1 MTRIAVIGLGRF
13 GMALAKHL
21 GQASNVSVL
30 AIDAKLQYV
39 NEVRDYVDV
48 AVQMDSTDYA
58 ALEAQDIGQ
67 CDVAVV
73 AIGENFE
80 AALLTT
86 VLLKKI
92 GVPRILCRAQTQTHA
107 EIFRQLGVTEV
118 IQPETE
124 TGIALARRLA
134 NPHLEDVIVV
144 APGHMLI
151 EMKAPQSFFG
161 KTLRELDLRK
171 RYSVNLVAIKRTKSK
186 SESDQEESFET
197 ISVPGPDYR
206 IGKDD
211 NLVLIGSADALRALP
226 RD

>member
-1 MTRIAVIGLGRF
+1 MSRIAVIGLGRF

-21 GQASNVSVL
+21 GRAGVPVL
-30 AIDAKLQYV
+30 AIDTNLQHV
-39 NEVRDYVDV
+39 NEVRDFVDA
-48 AVQMDSTDYA
+48 AVQMDSTDPA
-58 ALEAQDIGQ
+58 ALEAQDVSE

-86 VLLKKI
+86 VLLQKM
-92 GVPRILCRAQTQTHA
+92 GVKRILCRAQTQTHA

-144 APGHMLI
+144 GPGHMLI
-151 EMKAPQSFFG
+151 EMKAPHSFIG
-161 KTLRELDLRK
+161 KTLQELDLRR
-171 RYSVNLVAIKRTKSK
+171 RYKVNLVAIKRPRQDAPPDD
-186 SESDQEESFET
+186 EQRFET
-197 ISVPGPDYR
+197 LSVPGPDEE
-206 IGKDD
+206 IKEED
-211 NLVLIGSADALRALP
+211 NLVVIGPESALRTLP
-226 RD
+226 HD

>member
-1 MTRIAVIGLGRF
+1 MSRIAVIGLGRF

-21 GQASNVSVL
+21 GKAGVPVL

-39 NEVRDYVDV
+39 NEVRDFVDA
-48 AVQMDSTDYA
+48 AVQMDSTDPA

-86 VLLKKI
+86 VLLQKM

-151 EMKAPQSFFG
+151 EMKAPRSFSG
-161 KTLRELDLRK
+161 KTLRELDLRR
-171 RYSVNLVAIKRTKSK
+171 RYKVNLVAIKRPRPDASPDD
-186 SESDQEESFET
+186 EQRFET
-197 ISVPGPDYR
+197 LSVPGPDER
-206 IGKDD
+206 IEEED
-211 NLVLIGSADALRALP
+211 NLVVIGPESALRTLP
-226 RD
+226 HD